1 MKKLFP
7 VVLLLLTGGFS
18 PVFSHAQA
26 AKSTSGPKIVFED
39 ESHSFGTIKEGLV
52 AEYTFKFKN
61 TGTEPLILKDVRP
74 SCGCTSP
81 EWSKEP
87 VLPGKT
93 GIIVVKFNSAGRPGK
108 FNKSITITSNIP
120 DQSAVLFI
128 SGTVTPS
135 TDTSTDPNQSPV
147 RIGN

>member
-1 MKKLFP
+1 MKKLFA
-7 VVLLLLTGGFS
+7 VVLLFVIGGGS
-18 PVFSHAQA
+18 PVFSQTQA
-26 AKSTSGPKIVFED
+26 TKPTAGPKIVFDD
-39 ESHSFGTIKEGLV
+39 ESHDFGTIKEGLV

-61 TGTEPLILKDVRP
+61 TGSQPLILKDVRP
-74 SCGCTSP
+74 SCGCTTP

-87 VLPGKT
+87 VQPGKT
-93 GIIVVKFNSAGRPGK
+93 GIILVKYNSAGRPGK

-120 DQSAVLFI
+120 DQTAVLFI

-135 TDTSTDPNQSPV
+135 TDTGTDPNQSPV